1 MTEGRR
7 NPDLA
12 GTWPLFDEGRPR
24 AFPADPQH
32 TLSDSSP
39 AESELVAL
47 DALDAR
53 DDFSDAPSTSAKIA
67 RRARESL
74 PPMAPEWMRA
84 ARALAD
90 WLESRIQSGTVDA
103 IDQATVART
112 WAAWSMSG
120 TSETHILRVA
130 HLVGRA
136 HSAIRETSRQNQQ
149 LQAAYQACAGVLHS
163 GMPSEVRERMPFE
176 RALFVVRKLHDEA
189 DHWVAIVDGAAE
201 LLGWKDYARVH
212 AAAVLRA
219 VIERG
224 R

>member
-1 MTEGRR
+1 MSGQKK

-12 GTWPLFDEGRPR
+12 GTWPLFDEGKPGP
-24 AFPADPQH
+24 FPADPQQAL
-32 TLSDSSP
+32 TSSSP
-39 AESELVAL
+39 GESELEAL
-47 DALDAR
+47 DQRDSFNDTPDSLAR
-53 DDFSDAPSTSAKIA
+53 NA

-74 PPMAPEWMRA
+74 PPLAPEWMRA

-90 WLESRIQSGTVDA
+90 WLEERIQSGTVDA
-103 IDQATVART
+103 VEQASIART
-112 WAAWSMSG
+112 WAAWSLSG
-120 TSETHILRVA
+120 ASEAHILRVA

-136 HSAIRETSRQNQQ
+136 HSAIRATPRQNAQ

-163 GMPSEVRERMPFE
+163 SLPSGIRERMPFE

-189 DHWVAIVDGAAE
+189 DHWAAIVDGSAE

-219 VIERG
+219 MIERS

>member
-1 MTEGRR
+1 MPGGRK

-12 GTWPLFDEGRPR
+12 GTWPLFDEDRPQ

-32 TLSDSSP
+32 SLSDSRP
-39 AESELVAL
+39 AEAELTAL
-47 DALDAR
+47 DDR
-53 DDFSDAPSTSAKIA
+53 EEFTDSSAATAAKVA

-74 PPMAPEWMRA
+74 PPLAPEWMRA

-90 WLESRIQSGTVDA
+90 WLEARIRNGSIDA
-103 IDQATVART
+103 VDQAAIART

-120 TSETHILRVA
+120 TSDSHILRVA

-136 HSAIRETSRQNQQ
+136 HSAIREASRQSQQ

-163 GMPSEVRERMPFE
+163 SMPTSLRERMPFE

-189 DHWVAIVDGAAE
+189 DHWAAIVDGTSE
-201 LLGWKDYARVH
+201 LLGWKDYGRMH
-212 AAAVLRA
+212 AAAVIRA
-219 VIERG
+219 VIERD

>member
-1 MTEGRR
+1 MAGSAK

-12 GTWPLFDEGRPR
+12 GTWPLFDEGQPR
-24 AFPADPQH
+24 KFSADPQQ
-32 TLSDSSP
+32 TLSSSSP
-39 AESELVAL
+39 GETELLAL
-47 DALDAR
+47 DR
-53 DDFSDAPSTSAKIA
+53 DDEFKDSPGSAEKRV
-67 RRARESL
+67 RRLRESL
-74 PPMAPEWMRA
+74 PPLAPEWMRA

-90 WLESRIQSGTVDA
+90 WLEERIQSGSVDA
-103 IDQATVART
+103 VEQAAIART

-120 TSETHILRVA
+120 ASEAHILRVA

-136 HSAIRETSRQNQQ
+136 HGAIRGTPRQTQQ

-163 GMPSEVRERMPFE
+163 SLPVSIRDRMPFE

-189 DHWVAIVDGAAE
+189 DRWAAIVDGTSE

-219 VIERG
+219 MIERS

>member
-1 MTEGRR
+1 MSGPSKK

-12 GTWPLFDEGRPR
+12 GTWPLFDEGQPGH
-24 AFPADPQH
+24 FPADPQQS
-32 TLSDSSP
+32 LSSSSP
-39 AESELVAL
+39 GETELAAL
-47 DALDAR
+47 DQQDEFNDTPDSR
-53 DDFSDAPSTSAKIA
+53 RKST

-74 PPMAPEWMRA
+74 PPLSPEWMRA

-90 WLESRIQSGTVDA
+90 WLEERIKSGSVDA
-103 IDQATVART
+103 VEQAAIART

-120 TSETHILRVA
+120 ASEAHILRVA

-136 HSAIRETSRQNQQ
+136 HGAIRGTPRQDNQ
-149 LQAAYQACAGVLHS
+149 LQAAYHACAGVLHS
-163 GMPSEVRERMPFE
+163 SLPTTIRERMPFE

-189 DHWVAIVDGAAE
+189 DHWAAIVDGTAE

-212 AAAVLRA
+212 AAAALRA
-219 VIERG
+219 MIERS

>member
-1 MTEGRR
+1 MPGPAK

-12 GTWPLFDEGRPR
+12 GTWPLFDEDQPR
-24 AFPADPQH
+24 KFSADPKQ
-32 TLSDSSP
+32 TLNLSSP
-39 AESELVAL
+39 AESELAAL
-47 DALDAR
+47 DRR
-53 DDFSDAPSTSAKIA
+53 DEFHDTPDSQHKSA

-74 PPMAPEWMRA
+74 PPLAPEWMRA

-90 WLESRIQSGTVDA
+90 WLEERIRRGTVDTVEQAA
-103 IDQATVART
+103 IART
-112 WAAWSMSG
+112 WAAWSMG
-120 TSETHILRVA
+120 GASEAHILRVA

-136 HSAIRETSRQNQQ
+136 HSAIRATPRQNEG

-163 GMPSEVRERMPFE
+163 SLPTGFRDRMPFE

-189 DHWVAIVDGAAE
+189 DHWVAIVDGASE

-219 VIERG
+219 IIERG